1 MNNYRPI
8 VVQAFFVL
16 VALVF
21 ISKLFYLQIINDEYK
36 IKAKDN
42 TVRKVRV
49 YPYRGVILDRK
60 NRPVV
65 VNQPVFDLMVV
76 KKKVDHLDTAL
87 FCQLLNL
94 PKDKFIDKMDAIY
107 GLASNKPQVLL
118 KQIPLNE
125 YSRFADL
132 FDFSGFYFNPRIVRS
147 YPHAV
152 MSNSIGYIAE
162 ISKPEL
168 DRDTT
173 DYYNQGDYVGKSGI
187 EKTYEEDL
195 RGEGGAKYV
204 LVDVKGVEKGA
215 FRDGELNE
223 ASIPGKS
230 LQISIDVELQ
240 KYGERLMEGKV
251 GSIVAIEPRTGE
263 ILAIVSSPTYDPNLL
278 VGRDYSS
285 NYVKLLQDSLK
296 PLFDRATQAGYP
308 PGSIFKIIE
317 AGIGMQEKL
326 ITPTSRTYVE
336 PYPNM
341 GDHAPA
347 GTYDVKKA
355 ITISSNW
362 YFAKLYKRIIHQG
375 KVDDR
380 YEDAEINFNIWYD
393 YVYSFGLGHK
403 LQSDISHELGGS
415 IPSNE
420 LYDRIYGDK
429 RWKASTIISNAIG
442 QGELLVIPIQMA
454 NLSALI
460 ANKGYYYR
468 PHLIKQIGEK
478 DSIPA
483 KFKERLSCMVDSKY
497 FDVIHDAMEDVV
509 CCGTARRALTKD
521 IVVCGKTGTAENP
534 HGEDHSV
541 FIAFA
546 PKENPQIAIS
556 VYVENAGYGGTWA
569 APISSLMIEKYL
581 KDSVSN
587 KYEENRILEK
597 HFIN

>member
-8 VVQAFFVL
+8 VVQVFFVL

-60 NRPVV
+60 QRPVV

-76 KKKVDHLDTAL
+76 KKKVSDLDTAL

-94 PKDKFIDKMDAIY
+94 PKEDFIKKMDAIY
-107 GLASNKPQVLL
+107 GLASNKPQVIL

-152 MSNSIGYIAE
+152 MANSIGYIAE
-162 ISKPEL
+162 ISKREL
-168 DRDTT
+168 DSDTT
-173 DYYNQGDYVGKSGI
+173 SYYTQGDYIGKSGI
-187 EKTYEEDL
+187 EKTYEDDL
-195 RGEGGAKYV
+195 RGESGAKYV

-215 FRDGELNE
+215 FRNGELNE
-223 ASIPGKS
+223 PSIPGKN
-230 LQISIDVELQ
+230 LQLSIDVELQ
-240 KYGERLMEGKV
+240 KYGERLMAGKV
-251 GSIVAIEPRTGE
+251 GSIVAIEPKTGE
-263 ILAIVSSPTYDPNLL
+263 ILAIVSSPSYNPNLL

-285 NYVKLLQDSLK
+285 NYVELLRDSLK

-308 PGSIFKIIE
+308 PGSIFKIIQ

-326 ITPTSRTYVE
+326 ITPTSRTYVDA
-336 PYPNM
+336 YPNM

-362 YFAKLYKRIIHQG
+362 YFAKLYKRMLHQG
-375 KVDDR
+375 KVDNR
-380 YEDAEINFNIWYD
+380 YEDAEINFNIWHD
-393 YVYSFGLGHK
+393 YVYSFGFGHK
-403 LQSDISHELGGS
+403 LGSDISHELGGS
-415 IPSNE
+415 IPSDQ

-442 QGELLVIPIQMA
+442 QGELLVVPIQMA
-454 NLSALI
+454 NLSAVI

-478 DSIPA
+478 DSIPE
-483 KFKERLSCMVDSKY
+483 KFKERLSCMVDPKY
-497 FDVIHDAMEDVV
+497 FDIIHDAMEQVV

-521 IVVCGKTGTAENP
+521 IAVCGKTGTAENP

-546 PKENPQIAIS
+546 PKENPKIAIS

-581 KDSVSN
+581 KDSTTN

-597 HFIN
+597 RFIN